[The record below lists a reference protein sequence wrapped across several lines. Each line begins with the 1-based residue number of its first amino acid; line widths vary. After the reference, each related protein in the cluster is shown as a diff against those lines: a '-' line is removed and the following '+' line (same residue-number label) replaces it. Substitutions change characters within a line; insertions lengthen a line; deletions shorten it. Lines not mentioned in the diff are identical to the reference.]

1 MKAHQRLVREKA
13 ERENQDLFGAWWQD
27 IDTDIKKA
35 EVREVSHQQ
44 AKEII
49 EKYEWLGC
57 LAAINWHYY
66 GIFFEGVC
74 GGVVVY
80 GVEYIE
86 NLGRWDK
93 YDYTGKIILLNR
105 GACVHWAHPHSASKL
120 ISNSIKMLPEKYKIV
135 TCTVDSLAGEIG
147 TIYQACN
154 FDYVGSMRDANPN
167 VNSRDGDRDG
177 WLVGDKM
184 YGARA
189 MRQKFG
195 TTEIDKIKKFF
206 PNVKKVKQNSKGR
219 YFYFRGSKAERK
231 YHRSKIQHL
240 LKEYPKRDNE
250 ETPAGGA

>member
-1 MKAHQRLVREKA
+1 MKAHQRLVREKIA
-13 ERENQDLFGAWWQD
+13 AQNDDLFGNWWSD

-35 EVREVSHQQ
+35 EVKEITHKQ

-66 GIFFEGVC
+66 GIFFDGIC

-120 ISNSIKMLPEKYKIV
+120 ISSSIKLLPEKYKVV
-135 TCTVDSLAGEIG
+135 TCTVDDLAGEIG

-154 FDYVGSMRDANPN
+154 FKYVGSMREANPN

-177 WLVGDKM
+177 WLINGKM

-195 TTEIDKIKKFF
+195 TTELDTIKKHF

-219 YFYFRGSKAERK
+219 YFFFRGTRSEKK
-231 YHRSKIQHL
+231 YHLSKISHL
-240 LKEYPKRDNE
+240 VKEYPKRVFE
-250 ETPAGGA
+250 